1 MLSRSRSR
9 ALHSCAGHSRQAGS
23 EMRWGSRRLVAGA
36 ELLVGR
42 GLLLGAPLLQR
53 LLRLLLGALLG
64 LRRTFHAAQPTA
76 TGGRALGL
84 RRGPVE
90 RDRCA
95 APLQRVV
102 AAAAAGERHL
112 ETERLTRML
121 VEPA

>member
-42 GLLLGAPLLQR
+42 GLLFGAPLLER

-84 RRGPVE
+84 RRSPGKG
-90 RDRCA
+90 DGCA
-95 APLQRVV
+95 PSLQGVCAVV
-102 AAAAAGERHL
+102 TAA
-112 ETERLTRML
+112 
-121 VEPA
+121 